1 MDQPAPQPAPQALPP
16 AAPDRAAVQPH
27 AGATIAPVAGVYTAE
42 SRELAF
48 ELWAWTYGRVFAT
61 TAEQTG
67 ISLRTLHA
75 WAKAGRWRERFEEER
90 AELAPADQRY
100 VVALGLGADAI
111 AARDFLGA
119 VARGDAPPNKD
130 RQAACVA
137 ILDRAGFAPI
147 HFSQLPA
154 KRPPATTG
162 PDPKDM
168 TQEERGRWLLDQLAK
183 QQD

>member
-1 MDQPAPQPAPQALPP
+1 MVDHAAAHSALRALPTP
-16 AAPDRAAVQPH
+16 PGGCATVQPRSSH
-27 AGATIAPVAGVYTAE
+27 VIAPVAGVYSPE
-42 SRELAF
+42 SRELAY

-67 ISLRTLHA
+67 VSLRTLHA
-75 WAKAGRWRERFEEER
+75 WAKAGRWRERHEGER
-90 AELAPADQRY
+90 ADLAPEDARY
-100 VVALGLGADAI
+100 LVALGLGTDAM
-111 AARDFLGA
+111 AARDYLGA

-154 KRPPATTG
+154 KRPPPPPAPT
-162 PDPKDM
+162 PRP
-168 TQEERGRWLLDQLAK
+168 
-183 QQD
+183 